1 MNGVRNREREM
12 MCERERER
20 RYERVRVRDVMLQM
34 IEPSTSSYVEVT
46 VDGEEKVDIPPARL
60 PLTAINAD

>member
-1 MNGVRNREREM
+1 M
-12 MCERERER
+12 
-20 RYERVRVRDVMLQM
+20 RVRDVMLQM